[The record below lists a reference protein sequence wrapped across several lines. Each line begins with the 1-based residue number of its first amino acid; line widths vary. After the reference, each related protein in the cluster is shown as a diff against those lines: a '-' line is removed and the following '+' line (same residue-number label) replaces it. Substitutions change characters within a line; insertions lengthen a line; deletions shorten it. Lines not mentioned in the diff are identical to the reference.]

1 MAREALR
8 KDLRGEV
15 AFLACYDQVV
25 RSVNE
30 RYDVSGPT
38 LTTLILMVHQNGGVL
53 SKNRRK
59 QFLGEVEDAALNFIE
74 SSVKRPVRPRT
85 HRRAFLR
92 TKGYSD
98 GAIIGG
104 DT

>member
-30 RYDVSGPT
+30 RYDLSGST
-38 LTTLILMVHQNGGVL
+38 LTKLILMVHQNGGVL

-74 SSVKRPVRPRT
+74 SSVKHFMQET
-85 HRRAFLR
+85 GASGNSSSSLLKN
-92 TKGYSD
+92 KGL
-98 GAIIGG
+98 
-104 DT
+104 